1 MFRVRV
7 TSLDKRDLM
16 LEPRLVRRHLQD
28 ELWEYFSIAGWFNT
42 LAEAEAKAAPY
53 CERNLRVEIIWLGL
67 DPREQRVVRLVRD
80 IEPQEVYE
88 AKRALNPPPSE
99 KPVLLRLIGAAFSK
113 LGTGFQLLFFFLL
126 AIAPIAGTNGER
138 WDIALMIGVA
148 AVVVFMFGKHMGK
161 EKAKGNP
168 RRA

>member
-7 TSLDKRDLM
+7 TSLEKRDLM

-28 ELWEYFSIAGWFNT
+28 GRSEYFSIAGWSDT
-42 LAEAEAKAAPY
+42 LAEAEAKAAAY
-53 CERNLRVEIIWLGL
+53 SQRNLRVEIIWLGV
-67 DPREQRVVRLVRD
+67 DPREQRVVRVVRD

-88 AKRALNPPPSE
+88 AKRALNPPE
-99 KPVLLRLIGAAFSK
+99 KPSLLRLLGAAFSK

-161 EKAKGNP
+161 EKEKKNP
-168 RRA
+168 SRA